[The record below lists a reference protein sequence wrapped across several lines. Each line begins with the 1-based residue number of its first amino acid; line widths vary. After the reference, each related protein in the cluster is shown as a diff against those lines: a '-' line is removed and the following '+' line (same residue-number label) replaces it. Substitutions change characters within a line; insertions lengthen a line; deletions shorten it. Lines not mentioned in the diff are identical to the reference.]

1 MSLPDTG
8 PLSKL
13 PQKRLF
19 DNGEHHGFPLNFKR
33 PKVDAVRQFPEHCGA
48 LAPRIATGPREGVSG
63 GKAARISEISVASDI
78 KPESTKPLVS
88 KNSVEAHGLGM
99 TADQGEKASVKTMDA
114 TKSTNLP
121 KNLTEAQPR
130 ACVRK
135 YPPWKIRKV
144 FTVHRDFPPGLVMRN
159 HTSESTVWANKSG
172 VDQRQLVETTRT
184 DSKEQIQNGHDLESK
199 LEGNALK
206 EQGDEVQAESMRL
219 TGNETGKN
227 IESGTSS
234 EYKVKQD
241 RDMESSVAAPSEIRL
256 LLPDFVSK
264 IKESYSFVGQTGKEL
279 EEYCEDKGAENGS
292 DMLISPGGA
301 QYLDMNPPC
310 GDWVIAKRDG
320 EWVSTCE
327 ATEPICGFKSQKNE
341 VEDAV
346 ILSVESSSLCGDAL
360 FDNKERH
367 KPILVSKDCNVLSII
382 PHDSVQAVVSR
393 NKVKEALNLF
403 EETYTNLL
411 KEQEAQSKGK
421 GKVGRHCHVEAAMLL
436 KKQKKCVNTK
446 RVLGPVPGVEIGDR
460 FRFRAELVVIGLHH
474 QFQGGIDYIKKDGE
488 IFATSIVDSGR
499 YANVAESSNVLIYC
513 GQGGNPTIVNKEPQD
528 QQLERGNLALKNS
541 MDAGKPVRVIR
552 GRQILEASTSEK
564 ILTYL
569 YDGLYSV
576 TKCTQERGL
585 FGKLVFMFEL
595 NRLAGQAAQPKLT
608 REIASLPKKSKVCNA
623 PKAANDISQGKEK
636 KPICAVNN
644 IDDEKIPPFD
654 YVPNVEYPWWYDSSI
669 PIGCDCI
676 DGCSDLVKCPCTI
689 KNGGEVP
696 FNSYGA
702 IVRKNPLVYECG
714 PSCKCPPSCTNR
726 VSQHGIQ
733 YQLEIFKTESRG
745 WGVRSRNYISSG
757 GFICEYA
764 GELLRDKEAE
774 ERTGNDEYL
783 FDIGKE
789 NNDNSPRDET
799 SDGDNFTIDAAT
811 RGNVGRFINHSC
823 SPNLYAQN
831 VLYDHDNKRMP
842 HIMLFAAKNVPPLRE
857 LTYDYNYKV
866 NQVLD
871 GNGNI
876 KKKDCYCGSRNC
888 SGRMY

>member
-1 MSLPDTG
+1 MD
-8 PLSKL
+8 
-13 PQKRLF
+13 
-19 DNGEHHGFPLNFKR
+19 FPLNFKR

-48 LAPRIATGPREGVSG
+48 LAPRIATRPREGVSR
-63 GKAARISEISVASDI
+63 GKRCQNFGNFS
-78 KPESTKPLVS
+78 S
-88 KNSVEAHGLGM
+88 KLGM
-99 TADQGEKASVKTMDA
+99 TADQGEKASVKNTDE

-121 KNLTEAQPR
+121 KNLTEAQPLAR
-130 ACVRK
+130 VGK
-135 YPPWKIRKV
+135 YPPWKIRKGV
-144 FTVHRDFPPGLVMRN
+144 TVHHDFPPGLVMRN
-159 HTSESTVWANKSG
+159 HTSESTVLANKSG
-172 VDQRQLVETTRT
+172 VDQRQLVDTTRT

-206 EQGDEVQAESMRL
+206 ELRDEVQAEIKIWKAALQLHQRL
-219 TGNETGKN
+219 GCCCQILFPKSKKA
-227 IESGTSS
+227 I
-234 EYKVKQD
+234 
-241 RDMESSVAAPSEIRL
+241 L
-256 LLPDFVSK
+256 LLDK
-264 IKESYSFVGQTGKEL
+264 RGRNLRNIG
-279 EEYCEDKGAENGS
+279 EDKGAENGS
-292 DMLISPGGA
+292 DMLMLPGGA

-346 ILSVESSSLCGDAL
+346 ILSVESSSLCADAL

-367 KPILVSKDCNVLSII
+367 KPILVSEDCNALSII

-446 RVLGPVPGVEIGDR
+446 RVIGPVPGVEIGDR

-595 NRLAGQAAQPKLT
+595 NRLSGQAAQPKLT
-608 REIASLPKKSKVCNA
+608 REIANMPKKSRVCNA
-623 PKAANDISQGKEK
+623 PNVANDISQGKEK

-733 YQLEIFKTESRG
+733 YQLEIFKTESKG

-757 GFICEYA
+757 SFICEYA

-774 ERTGNDEYL
+774 ERAGNDEYL

-823 SPNLYAQN
+823 SL
-831 VLYDHDNKRMP
+831 LTCMP
-842 HIMLFAAKNVPPLRE
+842 KMSFMIMTTNE
-857 LTYDYNYKV
+857 CLT
-866 NQVLD
+866 
-871 GNGNI
+871 
-876 KKKDCYCGSRNC
+876 
-888 SGRMY
+888 